1 MELKFDNIK
10 FGYFVSGINI
20 EDWKIEEG
28 LNEEPVFGKNNEY
41 YFTLGDNHDTSDIA
55 MFISEVQKNVIEKI
69 SYEEIKVLQRN
80 IQKNIELYRNIKT
93 NEFTGIVK
101 VQ

>member
-1 MELKFDNIK
+1 MKLEFDNIK
-10 FGYFVSGINI
+10 FGYFVSEINVEDWEIEEKLI
-20 EDWKIEEG
+20 ED
-28 LNEEPVFGKNNEY
+28 PVFGKNSDY
-41 YFTLGDNHDTSDIA
+41 YFTLGDNYDTSDIA
-55 MFISEVQKNVIEKI
+55 MFVSEVRENVIEKI
-69 SYEEIKVLQRN
+69 PYEEIKDLPKN